1 MDTVL
6 IIDDEWSIR
15 EVATMMLERAGYKAM
30 SAASAEDGLSM
41 LASNRF
47 SAVLVD
53 VILPDK
59 NGLELSLEMNRR
71 WPNIPIILMSGR
83 VSTEADSIKNFNG
96 HFWHRGF
103 HIKAIFPG
111 TADFIACGSTCVD
124 TMTTGTGF
132 QLDIFWSSA
141 SGIGAVSAWPSYAT
155 IQMTGGSLWGCHH
168 NRWYLQLI
176 RNRLRETNK
185 NS

>member
-1 MDTVL
+1 MDTIL

-15 EVATMMLERAGYKAM
+15 EVATLMLERAGYKAM

-59 NGLELSLEMNRR
+59 NGLELSLELNRR

-96 HFWHRGF
+96 HFG
-103 HIKAIFPG
+103 
-111 TADFIACGSTCVD
+111 IAGSISKPFT
-124 TMTTGTGF
+124 
-132 QLDIFWSSA
+132 QE
-141 SGIGAVSAWPSYAT
+141 
-155 IQMTGGSLWGCHH
+155 
-168 NRWYLQLI
+168 QLI
-176 RNRLRETNK
+176 LSLAEALALTP
-185 NS
+185 